1 MSTIISF
8 YQAKIV
14 YAFNQFDKN
23 NVITNFILEEIHPKF
38 NSQEDID
45 KELDS
50 YPAKSRKRFYSIL
63 VNIKVAIKKM
73 TSKENNNVR
82 FTLEDEYFQLL
93 QNLKTNN
100 VKYKVPSILV
110 KYRKDIN
117 PIRALKFEL
126 QEIMAMP
133 ESNDDYYLWIIK
145 QYRNERKISEI
156 IKDVNIDME
165 NIKKMQE
172 KYRDAKKN
180 YDYFILP
187 MSYYHCV
194 EIETD
199 MKSWVSTL
207 REFYIW
213 TQNSINQR
221 YL

>member
-14 YAFNQFDKN
+14 FAFNQFDKN
-23 NVITNFILEEIHPKF
+23 NIITNFILEEIHPKF

-133 ESNDDYYLWIIK
+133 ESDDDYYLWIIK

-172 KYRDAKKN
+172 KYRSAKKN

>member
-133 ESNDDYYLWIIK
+133 ESDDDYYLWIIK

>member
-145 QYRNERKISEI
+145 QYRNAL
-156 IKDVNIDME
+156 
-165 NIKKMQE
+165 
-172 KYRDAKKN
+172 YRAG
-180 YDYFILP
+180 
-187 MSYYHCV
+187 
-194 EIETD
+194 
-199 MKSWVSTL
+199 
-207 REFYIW
+207 
-213 TQNSINQR
+213 
-221 YL
+221 